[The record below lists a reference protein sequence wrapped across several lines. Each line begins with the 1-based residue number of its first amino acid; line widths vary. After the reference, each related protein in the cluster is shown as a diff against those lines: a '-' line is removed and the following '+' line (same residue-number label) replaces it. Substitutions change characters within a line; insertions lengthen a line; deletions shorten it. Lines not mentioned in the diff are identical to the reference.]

1 MSASVTLVAA
11 LALHGMSMRHTSA
24 PRGIPLARI
33 QRNLRA
39 HVAGIGFGLALGKAY
54 GGRVSR
60 LAGAFI
66 ALCGLYFLIA
76 KLIAM

>member
-1 MSASVTLVAA
+1 MNVFITGAS
-11 LALHGMSMRHTSA
+11 S
-24 PRGIPLARI
+24 
-33 QRNLRA
+33 
-39 HVAGIGFGLALGKAY
+39 GIGFGLALGKAY